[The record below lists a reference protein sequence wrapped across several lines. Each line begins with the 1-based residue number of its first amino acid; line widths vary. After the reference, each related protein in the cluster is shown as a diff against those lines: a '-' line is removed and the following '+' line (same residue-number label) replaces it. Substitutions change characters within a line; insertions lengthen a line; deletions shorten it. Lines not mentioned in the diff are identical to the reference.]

1 MTDFQIGVIALVVLM
16 ILILLG
22 MRIAYAVTIVGAIGI
37 IVIRG
42 LGPGTALLGTIP
54 SSVVGTY
61 SYSAIPLFILMGY
74 LTYYS
79 GIADDLFD
87 TARVWVQHVHGG
99 LPIATVL
106 ASAGFAT
113 VSGSSSAAT
122 SVLGKMA
129 IPRMLDSGVDKKL
142 AAGTVAMGGC
152 IAALI
157 PPSTIMIIYG
167 IITEQSIGAMLIA
180 GIIPGILT
188 VVLYIIMIYVRTRL
202 NPALAPIT
210 EKVSWTERF
219 KSLKNIYGVI
229 ILFIL
234 IMGGMYFGIF
244 TPTEAAGIG
253 AGGALLLGLVLR
265 RLNFEKIRVSA
276 MEAIKTSAMVFA
288 IMVGISMLIRFLA
301 QTGLTQFISGFITDL
316 PVPPMMI
323 LVSML
328 IVYLILGMFM
338 DAVSMM
344 MITLPIFFPIILSL
358 GFHPIWFGII
368 VVKMAEIGLVSP
380 PVGLNCFIVKS
391 VAPKIPLGKVFWGV
405 VPFIFVEFLV
415 VIILILFPQLVTF
428 LPDLMM

>member
-16 ILILLG
+16 VLIVMG

-37 IVIRG
+37 IAVRG
-42 LGPGTALLGTIP
+42 WGPGTALLGTIP

-87 TARVWVQHVHGG
+87 TSRVWVQHLHGG
-99 LPIATVL
+99 LPIATIL

-129 IPRMLDSGVDKKL
+129 IPRMLDAGVDRKL

-202 NPALAPIT
+202 NPSLAPIT
-210 EKVSWTERF
+210 KKASWMERF

-229 ILFIL
+229 ILFVL
-234 IMGGMYFGIF
+234 IMGGMYFGVF

-253 AGGALLLGLVLR
+253 AGGALLLGLALR
-265 RLNFEKIRVSA
+265 RLNFEKIRISA
-276 MEAIKTSAMVFA
+276 MEAIKTSTMIFA

-301 QTGLTQFISGFITDL
+301 QTGLTQYISTFITDL
-316 PVPPMMI
+316 PVPPIGI
-323 LVSML
+323 LIIML
-328 IVYLILGMFM
+328 TIYLILGMFM

-344 MITLPIFFPIILSL
+344 MITLPIFFPIIQSL
-358 GFHPIWFGII
+358 GLHPIWFGIL

-391 VAPKIPLGKVFWGV
+391 VAPKIPLGDVFWGV
-405 VPFIFVEFLV
+405 LPFIFIEF
-415 VIILILFPQLVTF
+415 IIITILILFPPLVTF
-428 LPDLMM
+428 LPELMR